1 MRYQKFVISKFFGH
15 VQTRRITPNQNEMII
30 ASIDVSLYVKRIRQ
44 SINSFQRRW
53 QFVILEHFGHA
64 WSFAAK
70 PIQNYMNIFS
80 FHRCLNTC
88 KNWTQSLELFLEVL
102 EFKESCSLIYSFF
115 NGYSPPLFFPY
126 PFLVKHPLF
135 WNISN
140 SFIKDQI
147 PLSSKHFLVILTVQ
161 TTF

>member
-1 MRYQKFVISKFFGH
+1 
-15 VQTRRITPNQNEMII
+15 MII
-30 ASIDVSLYVKRIRQ
+30 ASINVSLYAKRIRQ

-70 PIQNYMNIFS
+70 LIQNYMNIFS

-102 EFKESCSLIYSFF
+102 EFKESCNLIYSFF
-115 NGYSPPLFFPY
+115 NGYNPPLFFSY

-135 WNISN
+135 WNIFN
-140 SFIKDQI
+140 CFIKDQI
-147 PLSSKHFLVILTVQ
+147 PLFSKHFLVILTVQ
-161 TTF
+161 TIF